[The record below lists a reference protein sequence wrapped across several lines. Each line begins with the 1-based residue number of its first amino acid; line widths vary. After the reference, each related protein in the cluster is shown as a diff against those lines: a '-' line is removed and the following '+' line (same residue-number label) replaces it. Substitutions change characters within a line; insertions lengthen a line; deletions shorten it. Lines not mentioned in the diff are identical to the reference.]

1 MAASTTEPQTH
12 PRRGSLARLRA
23 AAALTLAL
31 LLAPACSQSC
41 NDPSPPAASRAPA
54 SPRLEHAEDPS
65 GLPASPI
72 PQSATMPRSAI
83 RRLGAGPASEPLVAI
98 QPSERIMTPRV
109 AGIPAAPEPSTPAG
123 AAPASEPTAGAPGAA
138 ATGFLEQPETE
149 LLERLRSG
157 HVESIKKGTG
167 GRTLAFKVTLSNG
180 TVGYFKPEQ
189 RVSSA
194 HWYAEVAAYYLD
206 RALGFGRVP
215 TLVSRRLPWSPFA
228 SAAAEDPRSAEIIL
242 GQDGTVRGALIAWLP
257 DPLVPAATPPGWE
270 NWVRSAPFP
279 PAAVTPYQRAAR
291 YFAARNEQLRR
302 SKHGEPGVMRYR
314 VAPEPSDA
322 SLPAALSDMIVFDFL
337 TLNYDRFGG
346 DNVNVLTLGERGP
359 LIWLDNGDAFS
370 VGPPRRSLLD
380 ARLEPLSRFRTRT
393 VQALR
398 ALDVNAL
405 GERMRADP
413 LGPIL
418 TPSMLRGLE
427 LRRQAVL
434 QHVAAQERRY
444 GEAVY
449 AW

>member
-1 MAASTTEPQTH
+1 MAAPGPSEP
-12 PRRGSLARLRA
+12 
-23 AAALTLAL
+23 
-31 LLAPACSQSC
+31 
-41 NDPSPPAASRAPA
+41 
-54 SPRLEHAEDPS
+54 LEHAP
-65 GLPASPI
+65 P
-72 PQSATMPRSAI
+72 
-83 RRLGAGPASEPLVAI
+83 
-98 QPSERIMTPRV
+98 
-109 AGIPAAPEPSTPAG
+109 
-123 AAPASEPTAGAPGAA
+123 GAPTTPTLPDPAT
-138 ATGFLEQPETE
+138 TGFLDQPETE
-149 LLERLRSG
+149 LLERLGSG
-157 HVESIKKGTG
+157 EVKGVKKGTG

-180 TVGYFKPEQ
+180 AVGYFKPEQ

-194 HWYAEVAAYYLD
+194 NWYAEVAAYYLD

-215 TLVSRRLPWSPFA
+215 TLVSRRLPWSLF
-228 SAAAEDPRSAEIIL
+228 AAAAADDPRTGEVIRAK
-242 GQDGTVRGALIAWLP
+242 DGSVRGALIAWLP
-257 DPLVPAATPPGWE
+257 SPLVPARTPPGWE
-270 NWVRSAPFP
+270 SWVRSAPFP

-302 SKHGEPGVMRYR
+302 AKQGEAGVMRH
-314 VAPEPSDA
+314 VQAPEPLDA
-322 SLPAALSDMIVFDFL
+322 ALPAALSDMILFDFL

-380 ARLEPLSRFRTRT
+380 ARLEPVSRFRRRT

-398 ALDVNAL
+398 ALDVSAL

-418 TPSMLRGLE
+418 EPSMLRGLE
-427 LRRQAVL
+427 VRRQAVL